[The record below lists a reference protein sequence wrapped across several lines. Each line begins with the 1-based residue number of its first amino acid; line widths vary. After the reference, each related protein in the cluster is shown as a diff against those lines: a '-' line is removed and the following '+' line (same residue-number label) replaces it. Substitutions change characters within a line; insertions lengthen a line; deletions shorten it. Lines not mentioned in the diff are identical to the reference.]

1 MSVVH
6 VSISTT
12 PLHHT
17 SLHLSTVVS
26 TVHSSSVTSPH
37 TVCHRSIYHYQR
49 SLACSWTAVP
59 QYTLHSITLP
69 DTRHPIPNTRLRHHE
84 CIERHIHYQ
93 YEMYVECQVT
103 ALC

>member
-37 TVCHRSIYHYQR
+37 TVCHRSIYHYDLAMSQHSQALAKYR
-49 SLACSWTAVP
+49 PNSFPNAIMGSLYCV
-59 QYTLHSITLP
+59 
-69 DTRHPIPNTRLRHHE
+69 
-84 CIERHIHYQ
+84 
-93 YEMYVECQVT
+93 
-103 ALC
+103 